1 MACFVLTMNKNNVI
15 IYHEHF
21 VPFHLFTKET
31 GMSDTVVSR
40 HRSGGHLNPV
50 VALRQTLPYILF
62 GVVLGLLLY
71 NPSGYSL
78 YHLVQH
84 VFFGGGGQMTYATGE
99 PYPFYL
105 QPSNIGLLFVVVLLL
120 GFLYFK
126 WEIARDEKPFLLLY
140 AVLWILGN
148 LLALALTL
156 MVTGNNPFGVVWVQ
170 WQVTPAIVS
179 ALAFAATLPKV
190 RRAYSGAFTAG
201 GGAFDIE
208 DGRED

>member
-1 MACFVLTMNKNNVI
+1 
-15 IYHEHF
+15 
-21 VPFHLFTKET
+21 
-31 GMSDTVVSR
+31 MSDMTASPR
-40 HRSGGHLNPV
+40 RRSGRLNQIT
-50 VALRQTLPYILF
+50 ALKQTFPYILF
-62 GVVLGLLLY
+62 GAVLGLLLY

-84 VFFGGGGQMTYATGE
+84 VFLGGVGQMVDDAGV

-105 QPSNIGLLFVVVLLL
+105 QPSNIGLLILVVLLV

-126 WEIARDEKPFLLLY
+126 WEIARDEKPFLFLF
-140 AVLWILGN
+140 AVLWVLGN

-156 MVTGNNPFGVVWVQ
+156 MATGSNPFGAVWVQ
-170 WQVTPAIVS
+170 WQIAPAIVS

-201 GGAFDIE
+201 GGAVDIE
-208 DGRED
+208 DEED